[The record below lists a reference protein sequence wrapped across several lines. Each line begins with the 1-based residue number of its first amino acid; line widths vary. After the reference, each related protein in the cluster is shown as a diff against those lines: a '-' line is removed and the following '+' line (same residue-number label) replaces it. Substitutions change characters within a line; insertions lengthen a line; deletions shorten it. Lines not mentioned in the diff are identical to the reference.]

1 MAFENRNWVIVTL
14 ADHDEPTLALMVE
27 NAIESSLDTLRK
39 TNDGK
44 KALMKFDG
52 PGNILFNGM
61 KKYNHSEILT
71 ELAKAEWNPVEES
84 GGGD

>member
-39 TNDGK
+39 TTDGK

-52 PGNILFNGM
+52 PGNILFEGY
-61 KKYNHSEILT
+61 KRYSHSEILA
-71 ELAKAEWNPVEES
+71 ELSKDEWTSSEE
-84 GGGD
+84 